1 MVERCFLRNEFSLF
15 ILILATNVAFLII
28 IIREQNDEQ
37 LASFVSKKVVFPVF
51 FQDVI
56 STVPGRSFLGSI
68 GGKEW
73 RSRSGKRRQA
83 PCEKMALTFCKKSTP
98 NFRPKAW
105 DFSIQPPIGR
115 LACPTTILKHL
126 FAFIYG
132 FICVNLLKMLF
143 YFSIIL

>member
-56 STVPGRSFLGSI
+56 STVPGRSFLGEHRRKGVALALRKKAAGTLRKNGVDFLQKVNAKFSSQ
-68 GGKEW
+68 GVGFFHTVPN
-73 RSRSGKRRQA
+73 RSVGMSDHYYKTLV
-83 PCEKMALTFCKKSTP
+83 CIYL
-98 NFRPKAW
+98 W
-105 DFSIQPPIGR
+105 V
-115 LACPTTILKHL
+115 HL
-126 FAFIYG
+126 R
-132 FICVNLLKMLF
+132 
-143 YFSIIL
+143 